1 MYKGGKQYM
10 MKKHK
15 SGITLASLVIY
26 VVLFTTFTIFAAVVS
41 SNTNEKLF
49 NNRGEA
55 INYSNLNKLQY
66 NINESS
72 LKSNSVSVTDTEINY
87 SNGDTYTYDYRQNVI
102 YKNGGVLCLNVE
114 NLEISIEEGVNTQKV
129 ILNISFSKYLNVMN
143 KTIISCVE
151 GV

>member
-1 MYKGGKQYM
+1 M

-26 VVLFTTFTIFAAVVS
+26 VVLFTTFTIFVAAVS
-41 SNTNEKLF
+41 NNTNERLF

-55 INYSNLNKLQY
+55 INYSYLNKLQY
-66 NINESS
+66 NIDESS
-72 LKSNSVSVTDTEINY
+72 LKSNSVSITETEINY
-87 SNGDTYTYDYRQNVI
+87 SNGDSYIYDSQEKVI
-102 YKNGGVLCLNVE
+102 YKNGGILCLNVE
-114 NLEISIEEGVNTQKV
+114 SLDINIEEGINTQKLT
-129 ILNISFSKYLNVMN
+129 LNISFSKYLNVMD